1 MPKYGLMCIQNITL
15 NTDVVVL
22 HVMPLLLIGMLS
34 DIIHRVATAVLLSV
48 KNTGFA
54 KKFPQPGGILQP
66 LCKEV
71 HHDTVCML
79 TLAAG
84 SRHH

>member
-1 MPKYGLMCIQNITL
+1 MCIQNITL
-15 NTDVVVL
+15 NTDVAVL
-22 HVMPLLLIGMLS
+22 HVMPLLLVGMLS
-34 DIIHRVATAVLLSV
+34 DIIHWVAIAVSFSV

-54 KKFPQPGGILQP
+54 KKFPQPGGILQA

-71 HHDTVCML
+71 YHDTICML

-84 SRHH
+84 SKHH